1 MGMRIRSIRYILKQS
16 FLNASRNRLMSL
28 ASISIISA
36 ALILF
41 GVFYL
46 ILVNLNYNIDV
57 LSQQPKMQV
66 YCLPELTNEQVNAV
80 QTEITSNKYI
90 ESFTV
95 VSKKEAFEQLKK
107 YLDNDK
113 ADQGGANILQGYDES
128 FLNVTFII
136 KVKDPEDSVLVSQEL
151 RSLAG
156 VEKVSYSQQTIDM
169 IANTAKWVRIISMVL
184 IGLLLIIS
192 LFIISNTIKL
202 TVFARRKEINI
213 MKYIGATDWFIR
225 WPFIYEGVLIGIIG
239 ALIAFLLVAYIYS
252 FAEPRLSSYLID
264 FGNNYATVKFGSVWG
279 TLALIYAGV
288 SAVIGASGSVMSI
301 RKHLHV

>member
-1 MGMRIRSIRYILKQS
+1 MKIRSIKYILKES

-46 ILVNLNYNIDV
+46 RLVNLNYNVEV
-57 LSQQPKMQV
+57 LSEQPQMQV
-66 YCLPELTNEQVNAV
+66 NCLYDLTDEQVNAV
-80 QTEITSNKYI
+80 QTEISSNKYI

-95 VSKKEAFEQLKK
+95 VSKKEGFEKLKK
-107 YLDNDK
+107 LLESDK
-113 ADQGGANILQGYDES
+113 VEQGGASILEGYDES
-128 FLNVTFII
+128 FLNVAFII
-136 KVKDPEDSVLVSQEL
+136 KIKDNKNSELVAKEL

-156 VEKVSYSQQTIDM
+156 VDNVTYSQQTIDM
-169 IANTAKWVRIISMVL
+169 IAKTANWVKIISMVL
-184 IGLLLIIS
+184 IGLLLIIA

-225 WPFIYEGVLIGIIG
+225 WPFIYEGILIGIIG
-239 ALIAFLLVAYIYS
+239 AVIAFLLVAYIYS
-252 FAEPRLSSYLID
+252 LAEPRLSNYLVG
-264 FGNNYATVKFGSVWG
+264 FGSGFDTVKFGSVWG

-288 SAVIGASGSVMSI
+288 SAAIGASGSMMSI